1 MAKRLIL
8 LGTFAFLVGVLS
20 TSLIQPSFV
29 PYSTARAQEGVKPEP
44 AKLSWLK
51 VGDGEHLAQL
61 ERQIRGFDITMM
73 EVGYRYDE
81 LVEAVKSRNFEY
93 AKYQTEKISHVINL
107 GIERRPKRAN
117 SAKPFLDAEIP
128 KMLTAIAKENAEE
141 LDSAIQEFHKGCI
154 RCHRSENVLF
164 MGSRF
169 AKIQPISVELSK
181 SIADIKEHLT
191 PETLANGDRT
201 NGQRVFKQVC
211 SNCHW
216 IFGEGSKTGPDL
228 QTLPR
233 ADTNYLVKA
242 FVAPNAIIG
251 FDYQAHQILT
261 ADGAVLVG
269 LILEED
275 DRSLKIQTAT
285 ETVTISKSEIE
296 ERRASSV
303 SVMPEG
309 LLQKLSQDEVRDLFA
324 YLQADNQSR

>member
-1 MAKRLIL
+1 MPIYRNLMV
-8 LGTFAFLVGVLS
+8 AFLCAAGIVTSMLS
-20 TSLIQPSFV
+20 QTAFV
-29 PYSTARAQEGVKPEP
+29 KYSSAQTQEGVKPEP

-61 ERQIRGFDITMM
+61 ERQMRGFDITMM

-81 LVEAVKSRNFEY
+81 LVEAVKSRNYEY

-128 KMLTAIAKENAEE
+128 KMLAAIAKEDAEE
-141 LDSAIQEFHKGCI
+141 VDLAIQEFHKGCI

-169 AKIQPISVELSK
+169 AKIQPVSVELSK
-181 SIADIKEHLT
+181 SIADTKEHLT
-191 PETLANGDRT
+191 PETLANGDRA

-211 SNCHW
+211 SNCHS
-216 IFGEGSKTGPDL
+216 IFGEGSKTGPDI
-228 QTLPR
+228 QTLPWT
-233 ADTNYLVKA
+233 DTNYLVKA
-242 FVAPNAIIG
+242 IVAPNAIIG
-251 FDYQAHQILT
+251 FDYQSHQILT
-261 ADGAVLVG
+261 ADGVVLVG

-285 ETVTISKSEIE
+285 ETVTVSKSEIE

-309 LLQKLSQDEVRDLFA
+309 LLQKLSQEEVRDLFA
-324 YLQADNQSR
+324 YLQQGN

>member
-1 MAKRLIL
+1 MAKSLVL
-8 LGTFAFLVGVLS
+8 LGTFAFVVGVLS
-20 TSLIQPSFV
+20 SSLFQISFV
-29 PYSTARAQEGVKPEP
+29 PYSAARAQEGVKPEP
-44 AKLSWLK
+44 AKLSWLR
-51 VGDGEHLAQL
+51 VGDGEHFAQL
-61 ERQIRGFDITMM
+61 ERQMRGFDITMM

-93 AKYQTEKISHVINL
+93 AKYQTDKIGHAINL

-128 KMLTAIAKENAEE
+128 KMLLAIAKENAEQ

-169 AKIQPISVELSK
+169 AKIQPISDELSK
-181 SIADIKEHLT
+181 SIADVKEHLT
-191 PETLANGDRT
+191 HEKLANGDKT
-201 NGQRVFKQVC
+201 NGQRVFTQVC
-211 SNCHW
+211 SNCHS
-216 IFGEGSKTGPDL
+216 IFHEGSKTGPDI

-233 ADTNYLVKA
+233 TDTNYLVKA
-242 FVAPNAIIG
+242 IVAPNAIIG

-261 ADGAVLVG
+261 AGGVVFVG
-269 LILEED
+269 LILEEN
-275 DRSLKIQTAT
+275 DRSLKIQTVT
-285 ETVTISKSEIE
+285 ETLTIAKSEIE

-309 LLQKLSQDEVRDLFA
+309 LLQKLSQEDVRDLFA
-324 YLQADNQSR
+324 YLQAPH